1 MKILM
6 LSWEYPPK
14 NVGGLSN
21 HVYYLSQALS
31 KMGHEIHVI
40 TCEEGTAPIEE
51 KDNGVFVHR
60 VTPYKIDT
68 SDFTKWVMQL
78 NFAMV
83 EEAVKIITTSGKFDI
98 IHAHDWLS
106 AFSAKTLKWSFKIPT
121 VCTIH
126 ATEYGRNGGVRTDMQ
141 RYISSTEWFLSYEA
155 WKVVACSNYMRH
167 QISKI
172 FSVPWEKIWVI
183 PNGVEPEKF
192 NFEFDWLD
200 FRRKYAR
207 DEEKIIFY
215 VGRHVFEK
223 GIHLLIESAQGIIA
237 RYNNSKFIIAGTGP
251 MTNELKHRVR
261 QMGIEGKF
269 IFTGYMSDEH
279 RDKLYKVANVA
290 VFPSLYEPFGI
301 VALEA
306 MSAGCP
312 VVVSDTGGLG
322 EIVEHKVNGLKTIN
336 GSSQSIIDN
345 ISQLLYD
352 EGLANRIKEN
362 ALKSVYEKYTWNK
375 VAETTVAMYNWVRE
389 EAKGTEWEI
398 KTNEESK
405 HSEMLTLKN
414 DLKNVI
420 KEKSKSTKESL
431 DSIAFKTIET
441 VDNISNVKDKI
452 ADRTKETVNNVSDAV
467 INVKGK
473 ISTKTKKVADGAL
486 DIKHKITNKTKE
498 AAVGIKDG
506 ISEIKERIEMKDEKT
521 SEINNK

>member
-40 TCEEGTAPIEE
+40 TCEEGTAPVEE
-51 KDNGVFVHR
+51 NDNGVFVHR

-68 SDFTKWVMQL
+68 NDFTKWIMQL
-78 NFAMV
+78 NFAMI
-83 EEAVKIITTSGKFDI
+83 EEATRIIIKHGKFNI

-126 ATEYGRNGGVRTDMQ
+126 ATEHGRNGGVRTDMQ
-141 RYISSTEWFLSYEA
+141 RYISSTEWFLSYES

-167 QISKI
+167 QISDV

-192 NFEFDWLD
+192 NFKFDWIN

-207 DEEKIIFY
+207 DEEKIVFY

-223 GIHLLIESAQGIIA
+223 GIHLLIEAAQGVIGK
-237 RYNNSKFIIAGTGP
+237 YNNAKFVIAGTGP
-251 MTNELKHRVR
+251 MTEELKNRVR
-261 QMGIEGKF
+261 QMGIEKKVL
-269 IFTGYMSDEH
+269 FTGYMSDED
-279 RDKLYKVANVA
+279 RDKLYKVSNAA

-306 MSAGCP
+306 MAAGCP

-322 EIVEHKVNGLKTIN
+322 EIVQHRVNGLKTIN
-336 GSSQSIIDN
+336 GSTESIIEN

-352 EGLANRIKEN
+352 EELANNLKKN
-362 ALKSVYEKYTWNK
+362 ALKNVYEKYTWNK
-375 VAETTVAMYNWVRE
+375 VAETTIDMYNWVRE
-389 EAKGTEWEI
+389 EAKGTEWEV
-398 KTNEESK
+398 KTNEENKREERIGNIS
-405 HSEMLTLKN
+405 
-414 DLKNVI
+414 
-420 KEKSKSTKESL
+420 
-431 DSIAFKTIET
+431 FKTIET
-441 VDNISNVKDKI
+441 VDNASKCK
-452 ADRTKETVNNVSDAV
+452 R
-467 INVKGK
+467 
-473 ISTKTKKVADGAL
+473 
-486 DIKHKITNKTKE
+486 
-498 AAVGIKDG
+498 
-506 ISEIKERIEMKDEKT
+506 
-521 SEINNK
+521 

>member
-40 TCEEGTAPIEE
+40 TCEEGTAPAQEN
-51 KDNGVFVHR
+51 DNGVFVHR

-83 EEAVKIITTSGKFDI
+83 EEAIKTIASIGKFDI

-106 AFSAKTLKWSFKIPT
+106 AFSAKTLKCSFKIPT

-126 ATEYGRNGGVRTDMQ
+126 ATEYGRNGGIRTDMQ

-167 QISKI
+167 QISDI

-192 NFEFDWLD
+192 NFEFDWLN
-200 FRRKYAR
+200 FRRRYAR

-215 VGRHVFEK
+215 IGRHVFEK
-223 GIHLLIESAQGIIA
+223 GIHLLIEAAQGITS
-237 RYNNSKFIIAGTGP
+237 RYNNSKFVIAGTGP

-261 QMGIEGKF
+261 QMGIERKF
-269 IFTGYMSDEH
+269 VFTGYMSDED
-279 RDKLYKVANVA
+279 RDKLYRVANIA

-301 VALEA
+301 VVLEA
-306 MSAGCP
+306 MAAGCP

-322 EIVEHKVNGLKTIN
+322 EIVQHKVNGLKTIN

-352 EGLANRIKEN
+352 DELAKQLKEN
-362 ALKSVYEKYTWNK
+362 ALRSVYEKYTWDK
-375 VAETTVAMYNWVRE
+375 VAETTVSMYNWISD
-389 EAKGTEWEI
+389 EAKGTEWEV
-398 KTNEESK
+398 KTSEEGKHNEVF
-405 HSEMLTLKN
+405 TLKN
-414 DLKNVI
+414 DLKNII

-431 DSIAFKTIET
+431 DGIACKTIET

-452 ADRTKETVNNVSDAV
+452 ADKTKEAVNNVSDAV
-467 INVKGK
+467 TNVRGK
-473 ISTKTKKVADGAL
+473 ISTKTKVVADGAL

-498 AAVGIKDG
+498 AAEGIKEG
-506 ISEIKERIEMKDEKT
+506 ISEIKEKLVKEDEKD
-521 SEINNK
+521 IDNK